1 MASIP
6 PTDQNAGPP
15 MELSVA
21 TMFVHGA
28 IVILVDVPF
37 VGVVCLVLCMVL
49 RPVALVAVK
58 LLCQTYP
65 QSRS

>member
-1 MASIP
+1 
-6 PTDQNAGPP
+6 

-37 VGVVCLVLCMVL
+37 VGAVCLVLCMVL